1 MLYARDHRR
10 YRQAGPDH
18 HGAPPPLASV
28 IDLFCGAGA
37 LTHGFVREGFPVAC
51 GFDIDEA
58 CRHAFEQ
65 NNEAPFLRQDVSD
78 LAPEDLAREF
88 LPGCHRVLIGCAPCQ
103 PFSTYTQGRPDDIDR
118 KWMLLPHFSRLI
130 EGVLPDVVS
139 MENVP
144 RLVRY
149 RNGELFDRFV
159 STLEACG
166 YSVQWTIAECA
177 DYGAPQLRSRLVL
190 MASRHGEPPMPVPT
204 HDRSAYVTV
213 KDAIGDMS
221 PLGAGET
228 DFDDPLH
235 RASRLSERNMRR
247 IGESVPGGTWRDW
260 AEGLVADCHKRE
272 TGLGYHNVYG
282 RMRWDRP
289 APTITTQF
297 YGFGNGRFGHP
308 EQDRALSLREG
319 AVLQGFPSN
328 YSFFPPGG
336 AVSTKALGQ
345 MIGNAVP
352 VTLAR
357 AIARAVASHLEDM
370 S

>member
-1 MLYARDHRR
+1 MLYAHDHRR
-10 YRQAGPDH
+10 QRQARPPH
-18 HGAPPPLASV
+18 CGAALPLASV

-37 LTHGFVREGFPVAC
+37 LTHGFVQEGFPVAC

-58 CRHAFEQ
+58 CRHAFER
-65 NNEAPFLRQDVSD
+65 NNDAPFLRQDVWELSQD
-78 LAPEDLAREF
+78 DLAREF
-88 LPGCHRVLIGCAPCQ
+88 LPGCRRVLVGCAPCQ
-103 PFSTYTQGRPDDIDR
+103 PFSTYTQGRSPVDR
-118 KWMLLPHFSRLI
+118 KWELVTHFARLI
-130 EGVLPDVVS
+130 AGVLPDVVS

-149 RNGELFDRFV
+149 RDGDVFNRFV
-159 STLEACG
+159 SELEECG
-166 YSVQWTIAECA
+166 YSVRWTIVECA

-190 MASRHGEPPMPVPT
+190 IASRHGEPPLPEPT
-204 HDRSAYVTV
+204 HDRSTYVTV
-213 KDAIGDMS
+213 KDAIGDM
-221 PLGAGET
+221 PRLEAGEI
-228 DFDDPLH
+228 DPDDRLH
-235 RASRLSERNMRR
+235 RASRLSKRNMRR
-247 IGESVPGGTWRDW
+247 IRESDPGKTWRDW
-260 AEGLVADCHKRE
+260 PESLVADCHKRK

-319 AVLQGFPSN
+319 AVLQGFPPD
-328 YSFFPPGG
+328 YVFAAPTGM
-336 AVSTKALGQ
+336 VSTKSLGR

-357 AIARAVASHLEDM
+357 AIARAIASHLEDI